1 MANDN
6 PPLKAQIYS
15 NLADTYHSL
24 NRDLE
29 SDSAYEKSL
38 KLDPE
43 NAYVLNNYSYYLSLR
58 KVNLERAKQMSAYSI
73 KLDPENSSFLDTY
86 AWILF
91 QLSDFATAKDFQEK
105 AIVKNPNNPTLL
117 EHYGD
122 ILIELGDKDKAVEYW
137 RKAKTAGSDSKT
149 LDTKIASQKYVE

>member
-6 PPLKAQIYS
+6 PQLKAAIYS
-15 NLADTYHSL
+15 NLGDTYHSL

-43 NAYVLNNYSYYLSLR
+43 NAFVLNNYSYYLSLR
-58 KVNLERAKQMSAYSI
+58 KVNLERAKQMSAYSN
-73 KLDPENSSFLDTY
+73 KLEPENESFMDTY

-91 QLSDFATAKDFQEK
+91 QLGEFNEAKTFQEHAVSK
-105 AIVKNPNNPTLL
+105 SPHNPTLL

-122 ILIELGDKDKAVEYW
+122 ILIEIGDKDKAVEYW
-137 RKAKTAGSDSKT
+137 RKAKEAGSDSKT
-149 LDTKIASQKYVE
+149 LDTKIASLKYVE